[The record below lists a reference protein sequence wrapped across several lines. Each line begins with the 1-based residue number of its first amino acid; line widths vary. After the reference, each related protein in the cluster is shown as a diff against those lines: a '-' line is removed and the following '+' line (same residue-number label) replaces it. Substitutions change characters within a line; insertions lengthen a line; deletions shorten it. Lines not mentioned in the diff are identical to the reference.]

1 MIRKLTY
8 IESSTTSP
16 FENLAMEEYLLLRCE
31 EDECILYLWQNERT
45 VVIGKNQNPWKEC
58 YISRMQDDGVKLVRR
73 LSGGGAVYHDLGN
86 LNFSFIL
93 KSENYDVERQ
103 MRIIENAIKRPG
115 IRVMCYGRN
124 DILMDGKKVSGNAYF
139 TQDEICCH
147 HGTIMVN
154 VDIEQM
160 DRYLDVPKDKLKAK
174 GVESVKAR
182 VGNLKEWLPELTVEE
197 VKKTLLDA
205 FQEAFGLVSCLISE
219 NRIRKNEI
227 DELRE
232 KYMSWEWT
240 YGRRSDFQ
248 KSIYNRFVWGSV
260 EIQFQIQDGK
270 IGETEIFTDA
280 LCTGSVEIIK
290 KSLAGALYSKEAICS
305 KLMLCLRSNWG
316 ERMMIEDIL
325 FWIKGEEF

>member
-103 MRIIENAIKRPG
+103 TRIIENAIKRPG
-115 IRVMCYGRN
+115 IRVMCSGRN

-139 TQDEICCH
+139 TQGEICCH

-174 GVESVKAR
+174 GINSVRSR
-182 VGNLKEWLPELTVEE
+182 VGNLKERLPELTVEE
-197 VKKTLLDA
+197 IKGTIRDA
-205 FQEAFGLVSCLISE
+205 FEVMFGIKAYPMDG
-219 NRIRKNEI
+219 NRIRKETI
-227 DELRE
+227 DELGK
-232 KYMSWEWT
+232 KYVSWEWT
-240 YGRRSDFQ
+240 YGRKSDFQ
-248 KSIYNRFVWGSV
+248 KSIYNRFIWGSIEVLPQINEGKIMEV
-260 EIQFQIQDGK
+260 EILS
-270 IGETEIFTDA
+270 DA
-280 LCTGSVEIIK
+280 LCTGSIEVIK
-290 KSLAGALYSKEAICS
+290 KSLVGTLYSKEAICS
-305 KLMLCLRSNWG
+305 KLILCLRSNWG
-316 ERMMIEDIL
+316 ERMIMEDIL
-325 FWIKGEEF
+325 SWMKREEF